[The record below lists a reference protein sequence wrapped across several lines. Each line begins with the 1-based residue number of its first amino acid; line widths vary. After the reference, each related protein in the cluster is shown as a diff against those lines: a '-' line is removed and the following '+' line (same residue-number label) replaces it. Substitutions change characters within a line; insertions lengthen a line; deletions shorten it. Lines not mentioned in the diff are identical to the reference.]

1 MSNQY
6 EIKKSNRVRQ
16 LKKKARYDKKN
27 VHRILDAGLV
37 AHVGFNQDDGPVV
50 VPMLYGRAKN
60 EIYLH
65 GARKAR
71 IIRLLEDT
79 NRISLNVTLLD
90 GIVLARST
98 FNSSMHY
105 RSVTIF
111 GKPELIEDH
120 QEKLMAMRVISEN
133 TAPGRWDEVRDSHI
147 NEVKMTGVIKVMIEE
162 ASAKISTGDP
172 DDQPEDYEIPIWAG
186 ILPITMK
193 TGELQNDEK
202 LKSGIK
208 PSKTL
213 NSLQNKIF

>member
-6 EIKKSNRVRQ
+6 EIKKSNKVRQ
-16 LKKKARYDKKN
+16 LKKKASYDKKI

-37 AHVGFNQDDGPVV
+37 AHVGFNQEDGPVV
-50 VPMLYGRAKN
+50 VPMLYGREKN

-105 RSVTIF
+105 RSVTVF

-120 QEKLMAMRVISEN
+120 QEKLMAMKVISEN

-147 NEVKMTGVIKVMIEE
+147 NEVKMTGVIKVKIEE

-193 TGELQNDEK
+193 TGELKNDEK

>member
-6 EIKKSNRVRQ
+6 EIKKSNKVRQ
-16 LKKKARYDKKN
+16 LKKKASYDKKI

-37 AHVGFNQDDGPVV
+37 AHVGFNQEDGPVV

-105 RSVTIF
+105 RSVTVF
-111 GKPELIEDH
+111 GKPRLIEDH

-147 NEVKMTGVIKVMIEE
+147 NEVKMTGVIKVKIKE
-162 ASAKISTGDP
+162 ASAKISNGDP

-193 TGELQNDEK
+193 TGELQNDKK
-202 LKSGIK
+202 LKRGIK
-208 PSKTL
+208 SSKTL